1 MTEHP
6 EGMTVWTAA
15 EKIHT
20 AGCKSCQ
27 KQIYFQKIMKFFI
40 PISLK

>member
-6 EGMTVWTAA
+6 EGKNVWTAA

-27 KQIYFQKIMKFFI
+27 KQTYFQGIMKFFI